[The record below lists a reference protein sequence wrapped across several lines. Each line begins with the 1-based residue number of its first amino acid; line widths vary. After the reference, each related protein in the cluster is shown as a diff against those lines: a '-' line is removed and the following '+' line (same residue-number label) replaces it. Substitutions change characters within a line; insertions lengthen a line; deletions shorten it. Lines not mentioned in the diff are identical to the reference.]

1 MENKDLYLTLYRKM
15 QLIRLTEEAIAARY
29 GEQEMRCPTHLCIG
43 QEAVA
48 AGVSAHLE
56 PTDYIMSTHRS
67 HGHYL
72 AKGGDL
78 KALIAELYGRDTG
91 CSRGKGGSMHLIDL
105 KAGVL
110 GATPIVGSTIPIA
123 TGAAFALKLQKR
135 VGPVSVVYFG
145 DAATEEGVFHEAVNF
160 AVLKSLPV
168 IFVCEHNLYSVY
180 TRIDVRQPASRQIY
194 ELAAAHGVETH
205 HGDGNNA
212 REVYEVMGRVIDRAR
227 QGIGPFLVQFETY
240 RWREHCGPA
249 FDNQLGYRELSEFE
263 SYQQRDPIV
272 RLHSEL
278 IAEGYSSEAELAGI
292 DAEIASEIEAAF
304 DFARNSPYPHRA
316 LLDDHV
322 YAP

>member
-1 MENKDLYLTLYRKM
+1 MATKELSLQLYRSM
-15 QLIRLTEEAIAARY
+15 QLIRLTEEEIAARY
-29 GEQEMRCPTHLCIG
+29 SEQEMRCPTHLYIG

-48 AGVSAHLE
+48 AGISAHLT

-78 KALIAELYGRDTG
+78 KAFIAELYGRDTG

-135 VGPVSVVYFG
+135 IGPVSVVYFG

-168 IFVCEHNLYSVY
+168 IFVCEHNFYSVY
-180 TRIDVRQPASRQIY
+180 TRVDERQPASRQIY
-194 ELAAAHGVETH
+194 ELATVNGVESH

-212 REVYEVMGRVIDRAR
+212 VEVYEVMGRVIDRAR
-227 QGIGPFLVQFETY
+227 QGVGPFLLQFETY

-249 FDNQLGYRELSEFE
+249 FDNTLGYREVSEFE
-263 SYQQRDPIV
+263 RYQQRDPV
-272 RLHSEL
+272 AQLRAEMLKEGHASAEEL
-278 IAEGYSSEAELAGI
+278 SAI
-292 DAEIASEIEAAF
+292 DAEIKQDIDDAF
-304 DFARNSPYPHRA
+304 EFAKNSAYPDRS
-316 LLDDHV
+316 LLYEHV
-322 YAP
+322 YSS